1 MLEVYRRKKEGT
13 GLFLICILH
22 PHFSYMFTVLLSSA
36 KMQVWYGLQCVLG
49 CVG

>member
-13 GLFLICILH
+13 GLSLFICIVH

-36 KMQVWYGLQCVLG
+36 KMYV
-49 CVG
+49 